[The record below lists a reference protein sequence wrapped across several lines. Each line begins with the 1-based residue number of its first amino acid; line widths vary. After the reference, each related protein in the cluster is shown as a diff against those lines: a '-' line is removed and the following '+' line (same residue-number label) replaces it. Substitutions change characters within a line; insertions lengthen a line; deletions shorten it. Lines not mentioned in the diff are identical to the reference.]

1 MKGLKKN
8 GGVDGIAEK
17 VSVSF
22 EEGVRTSDVS
32 TRQKIY
38 GCNRYTEKPPRSF
51 LMFVWEAL
59 QDLTLIILM
68 VCALVSIGVGIAT
81 EGWPKG
87 MYDGL
92 GIILSV
98 FLVVMVTA
106 ASDYNQSLQFR
117 DLDREKKKISI
128 QVTRD
133 GRKQEISIYDLV
145 VGDVVQLSIGDIV
158 PADGIYISGYSLVID
173 ESSLSGESEPVNV
186 YENKPLLLSGTK
198 VQDGS
203 GKMIVT
209 AVGMRTEW
217 GKLMETLCEGGED
230 ETPLQVKLNGVA
242 TVIGKIGLAFAVLT
256 FLVLTVRFL
265 VEKALN
271 KEFTDW
277 SSSDA
282 LTLLNY

>member
-22 EEGVRTSDVS
+22 EEGVRTGDVS

-106 ASDYNQSLQFR
+106 AS
-117 DLDREKKKISI
+117 
-128 QVTRD
+128 
-133 GRKQEISIYDLV
+133 
-145 VGDVVQLSIGDIV
+145 
-158 PADGIYISGYSLVID
+158 
-173 ESSLSGESEPVNV
+173 
-186 YENKPLLLSGTK
+186 
-198 VQDGS
+198 
-203 GKMIVT
+203 
-209 AVGMRTEW
+209 
-217 GKLMETLCEGGED
+217 EGGED

-265 VEKALN
+265 VVQDQCIFLN
-271 KEFTDW
+271 TSKYVFFY
-277 SSSDA
+277 SM
-282 LTLLNY
+282 LIYFYM